1 MISKK
6 KVLVYGMT
14 SNPGGI
20 ESFIINNFK
29 RFTVVRLDFI
39 NTQSLPLAY
48 EDEIKDMV
56 KFEI

>member
-1 MISKK
+1 
-6 KVLVYGMT
+6 MT

-48 EDEIKDMV
+48 EDEIKIWEV